1 MMQSKA
7 GCLLA
12 LLALCCCL
20 AARARGTVPTFTRT
34 INGKTFTFAG
44 RDPAKA
50 GTTVIPTVLVPIRL
64 TFAAKTAALDA
75 AGDVS
80 HLLKSP
86 LFAKYDFRA
95 GEKMEYGDA
104 LLDATFP
111 GASKG
116 HTLLGVPHVV
126 PITINVPADRGY
138 LLLAGRSG
146 RSFGVV
152 DSEYVEKQLFQKMP
166 STHGKLVI
174 AVAHNATFY
183 ALSDATVC
191 CTWGTHGVD
200 PVTGNSFVLGSYLHD
215 APAIVAEQ
223 DIQPLTAQLAE
234 FFYDPLH
241 DPHAYFYTKGAPG
254 NYFSAWERPVS
265 GGGCGGSG
273 VGSNYFLLEPTDT
286 NLKNNFPSSTPYV
299 ARTEGF
305 DYHLQNVALLN
316 WYLAGSGD
324 SGPYTFPD
332 PRALDGPAKPCER
345 SARLAARGKATAA
358 TPAERNASR
367 YGHWL
372 IGYWT
377 GSRFSDGK
385 PFPIR
390 EVPPQWDVILVAF
403 APPAEGAPEGTMRF
417 VPPKGITPGEMKK
430 GIAYLQSRG
439 KKVMISLG
447 GGGRYFKLDA
457 AKDIPNFVSSV
468 AGIVKEYGFD
478 GVDID
483 FESPSLELVAG
494 DTDFKNPRTP
504 SVVNLIAGLR
514 ELHRQ
519 FGPDFM
525 ISLVPEGTQIS
536 AGLVS
541 YGGQFGSY
549 LPLVYA
555 LRDILS
561 FVDVQE
567 YNTPPLEGLDGNIY
581 QTHTVDYDV
590 AMTELLLH
598 GFDVTGNPAAFF
610 PPLAADKIAV
620 GFLVQYDKP
629 ELVSRTMQ
637 YLITGKR
644 SHGVSYRLREQ
655 RGYPAMIGAMFWTID
670 ADRKEQYRYSNVIG
684 PQLHGYSKANGKGLA
699 NPPFRHSGASRP
711 AEATTESLGDRK

>member
-12 LLALCCCL
+12 FLAVSCCCL
-20 AARARGTVPTFTRT
+20 VAHARDSVPTFTRT

-44 RDPAKA
+44 HDPAQA

-64 TFAAKTAALDA
+64 TFAGKATALDA
-75 AGDVS
+75 AADVS
-80 HLLKSP
+80 RLLKSP
-86 LFAKYDFRA
+86 VFAEYGFRT
-95 GEKMEYGDA
+95 GKKMQYGDA

-111 GASKG
+111 GAEKG
-116 HTLLGVPHVV
+116 HTLLGAPHVV
-126 PITINVPADRGY
+126 PITIDVPAGRGY
-138 LLLAGRSG
+138 LLHAGRSG

-152 DSEYVEKQLFQKMP
+152 DSEYVEKQLFRKMP
-166 STHGKLVI
+166 SVRGKLVI
-174 AVAHNATFY
+174 AVAHNTAFY
-183 ALSDATVC
+183 ALDDATVC

-200 PVTGNSFVLGSYLHD
+200 PATGNPFVLGSYLRD
-215 APAIVAEQ
+215 APGIVAER
-223 DIQPLTAQLAE
+223 DIQPLTEQLAE

-241 DPHAYFYTKGAPG
+241 DPHTYFHTKGAPG

-286 NLKNNFPSSTPYV
+286 NLKNNFPSSAPYV
-299 ARTEGF
+299 ARTPGF
-305 DYHLQNVALLN
+305 EYHLQNVALVN
-316 WYLAGSGD
+316 WYLAGSGE
-324 SGPYTFPD
+324 SGPYSFPD
-332 PRALDGPAKPCER
+332 AHALEGPAKPCER
-345 SARLAARGKATAA
+345 GARSTVSGVRTAA
-358 TPAERNASR
+358 TPVERNASR
-367 YGHWL
+367 NGHRL

-377 GSRFSDGK
+377 GSRFRDGK

-390 EVPPQWDVILVAF
+390 EVPPQWDVIPVAF
-403 APPAEGAPEGTMRF
+403 APPAEGAPEGTMVF
-417 VPPKGITPGEMKK
+417 APPKGITPDELKK
-430 GIAYLQSRG
+430 GIAYLRSRG

-457 AKDIPNFVSSV
+457 AKDIPDFVSSV

-483 FESPSLELVAG
+483 FESPSLELVPG
-494 DTDFKNPRTP
+494 DTDFKNPTTP

-514 ELHRQ
+514 ELHEQ

-598 GFDVTGNPAAFF
+598 GFDVAGDPAAFF
-610 PPLAADKIAV
+610 PPLPADKIAV
-620 GFLVQYDKP
+620 GFLVGYDDP

-637 YLITGKR
+637 YLVTGKR
-644 SHGVSYRLREQ
+644 PRGVSYSLREQ
-655 RGYPAMIGAMFWTID
+655 RGYPGMIGAMFWTID
-670 ADRKEQYRYSNVIG
+670 ADRAQQYRYSNVIG
-684 PQLHGYSKANGKGLA
+684 PQLHGYPKPN
-699 NPPFRHSGASRP
+699 
-711 AEATTESLGDRK
+711 